1 MVPIIIEKP
10 RLSNKTPMKK
20 LIPLFVL
27 TSLFASSAAAQAVD
41 AYKTPQGQVV
51 VTGLAPGRSHGVVA
65 NTGKSYG
72 VKNFVATA
80 CGDIV
85 IDRAASFTSIMVS
98 KKKFTPKSLST
109 KAYTQCAKAAP
120 RR

>member
-1 MVPIIIEKP
+1 
-10 RLSNKTPMKK
+10 MKK

-65 NTGKSYG
+65 NTGQGYG

-85 IDRAASFTSIMVS
+85 IDRAASFASIMVN
-98 KKKFTPKSLST
+98 KKKFVPKSLST
-109 KAYTQCAKAAP
+109 KAYNQCTKAAP

>member
-1 MVPIIIEKP
+1 
-10 RLSNKTPMKK
+10 MKK
-20 LIPLFVL
+20 IIPLLIL
-27 TSLFASSAAAQAVD
+27 TTLFASSAAAQAVD

-65 NTGKSYG
+65 NTGKSFG

-80 CGDIV
+80 CGEIV
-85 IDRAASFTSIMVS
+85 IDRAASFTSITVS
-98 KKKFTPKSLST
+98 KKKFAPKSLGT
-109 KAYTQCAKAAP
+109 KAYTQCTKTAP